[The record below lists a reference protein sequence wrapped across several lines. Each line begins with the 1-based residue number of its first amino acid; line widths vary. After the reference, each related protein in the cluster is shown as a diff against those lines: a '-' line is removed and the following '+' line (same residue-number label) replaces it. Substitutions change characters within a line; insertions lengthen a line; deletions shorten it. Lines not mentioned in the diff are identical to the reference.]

1 MAFRRVVRARA
12 EKTLRKALDLGMQS
26 IWLTV
31 DAPVVSRSLRSVS
44 SQRGARAEIQTME
57 REVNVNET

>member
-1 MAFRRVVRARA
+1 MNLPNAVRARA

-44 SQRGARAEIQTME
+44 FHRGARAEIQMME